1 MLSSGEKLANYIVL
15 IPAVYTN
22 WYIPIKEP
30 ILDLFYI
37 LPFGNSK
44 KYLIIVTR
52 AYLTLVSI

>member
-1 MLSSGEKLANYIVL
+1 MLRSGEKLANYIVL

-22 WYIPIKEP
+22 RYIPIKEA
-30 ILDLFYI
+30 ILDLYYI
-37 LPFGNSK
+37 LPFVNSK

>member
-1 MLSSGEKLANYIVL
+1 ML

-52 AYLTLVSI
+52 AYLALVSI